1 MPDAIFN
8 PNQGLPGLEP
18 WVDPHSALTVTGVG
32 HGNTPTGRS
41 IAYLSTASP
50 REWAILVGAVAVLL
64 LFAAIAFS
72 LVTRRKGDQLRAH
85 LDTKLGSLELSVE
98 QVSKAVNHVQDGE
111 PTLIDRVRLME
122 AHQAWEAEV
131 LALVLRHLGIDR
143 IPPRPPTMRSN
154 TTRTRKDDQ

>member
-8 PNQGLPGLEP
+8 PAQGLPGLEP

-32 HGNTPTGRS
+32 HGN
-41 IAYLSTASP
+41 ASP

-154 TTRTRKDDQ
+154 TTRTRRDDQ